1 MTALYEAMFLLDNQ
15 VVRQDWS
22 KAKAVV
28 TDLLEKHGATVKS
41 ARRWDERRLAYPIKK
56 RNRATFLLTY
66 TEIPVDGIAPLRRDL
81 ELSENVLRYLFLSTD
96 EVPAEELE
104 LTSAEGTDEFVV
116 PLPPEDHELDVVEE
130 ESKDGDKAESNDR
143 EKATDGDAPK
153 AEGEA
158 AATEETK
165 TEESAAEETKAE
177 EPKVEEAKTEEP
189 AAEEAK
195 TEEPKAEEAA
205 AETEDTTKKDEA

>member
-1 MTALYEAMFLLDNQ
+1 MTSLYEAMFLLDNQ

-28 TDLLEKHGATVKS
+28 TDLLAKHGATVKS

-66 TEIPVDGIAPLRRDL
+66 TEIPADSVAPLRRDL
-81 ELSENVLRYLFLSTD
+81 ELSENILRYLFLSTD
-96 EVPAEELE
+96 EVPTEELE
-104 LTSAEGTDEFVV
+104 LTSAEGSEEFVV

-130 ESKDGDKAESNDR
+130 EKKEEGTEGAKAEGDKAEG
-143 EKATDGDAPK
+143 EK
-153 AEGEA
+153 AEGDKAEGDKAEA
-158 AATEETK
+158 SEET
-165 TEESAAEETKAE
+165 
-177 EPKVEEAKTEEP
+177 
-189 AAEEAK
+189 K

-205 AETEDTTKKDEA
+205 AETEDTTKKEEA